1 MTKNPP
7 IEQAYTSR
15 LHPIIFLKPL
25 FLLLIPLIM
34 TYLGLVQYMA
44 ILAFVL
50 VSIIWLGMEM
60 IRYAFTWISIKPYH
74 VILQSGF
81 WVQQTIDLPLKKIES
96 VDIRQTL
103 IGTIFNYG
111 DILITGSGGSRQML
125 HCIRSPLTCRRY
137 IEQYLHANHD

>member
-1 MTKNPP
+1 MPQK
-7 IEQAYTSR
+7 AYTSR

-25 FLLLIPLIM
+25 SLLLIPFLM
-34 TYLGLVQYMA
+34 TYMGFIQWSAIIVFLLVT
-44 ILAFVL
+44 V
-50 VSIIWLGMEM
+50 IWLGMEM
-60 IRYAFTWISIKPYH
+60 MRYAFTWISIQPHH

-125 HCIRSPLTCRRY
+125 HCIQSPLTCRRY
-137 IEQYLHANHD
+137 IEQYLHANHE

>member
-1 MTKNPP
+1 MSQKV
-7 IEQAYTSR
+7 YTSR

-25 FLLLIPLIM
+25 SLLLIPLLM
-34 TYLGLVQYMA
+34 TYIGVVQWTAMIAFLLVT
-44 ILAFVL
+44 L
-50 VSIIWLGMEM
+50 IWLGMEM
-60 IRYAFTWISIKPYH
+60 IRYAFTSISIQQHH

-125 HCIRSPLTCRRY
+125 HCIQSPLTCRRY
-137 IEQYLHANHD
+137 IEQYLHANHE

>member
-1 MTKNPP
+1 MTQNV
-7 IEQAYTSR
+7 YTSR

-25 FLLLIPLIM
+25 SLLLIPLLM
-34 TYLGLVQYMA
+34 TYIGFVQWTA
-44 ILAFVL
+44 IIAFL
-50 VSIIWLGMEM
+50 MMTLIWLGMEM
-60 IRYAFTWISIKPYH
+60 IRYAFTWISIQPRH

-103 IGTIFNYG
+103 IGTILNYG

-137 IEQYLHANHD
+137 IEQYLHANHE